1 MKILLAIIITLA
13 SFTYLLPF
21 AVAVGRGRTNTVA
34 ILILNLFLGW
44 TLIGWIIALVW
55 ACAHDEVRSNRVTV

>member
-1 MKILLAIIITLA
+1 MRILLAIIITFA
-13 SFTYLLPF
+13 TFTYLLPF
-21 AVAVGRGRTNTVA
+21 AVAVGRGRTNTPA
-34 ILILNLFLGW
+34 IFILNLFLGW